1 MQVLG
6 KDIGTALDRRYEE
19 LERRLRTEAE
29 RALVV
34 EGFEGGSISNVEW
47 LEDRVRLQLHTG
59 VPRHA
64 LAHVFGV
71 ALEHVR
77 QRLDRFPD
85 VVRPP
90 VEEEPQGAQIVR
102 QALRELVLAPEA
114 ELQLAPLK
122 LDDTWEVEQR
132 HQGMKDLL
140 RDPPSDWNEAGTVG
154 NDFMSLQ
161 YARFAIQHPPE
172 MWAGLRKSMEER
184 LPLACERGQAALK
197 IVRTYGWGGPGAC
210 LESLVGTRN
219 ELELKDIAAIEDR
232 RSGELM

>member
-6 KDIGTALDRRYEE
+6 KDIGKALDARYADIERRLSVE
-19 LERRLRTEAE
+19 LERT
-29 RALVV
+29 LVV

-47 LEDRVRLQLHTG
+47 LDDRVRLLVHTG

-77 QRLDRFPD
+77 QRLERYPD

-90 VEEEPQGAQIVR
+90 VDEQPEGAEIVR

-114 ELQLAPLK
+114 EMFLAPLK
-122 LDDTWEVEQR
+122 LDDTWEIEQR

-140 RDPPSDWNEAGTVG
+140 RDPPEDWNEPGSVG

-172 MWAGLRKSMEER
+172 MWGGLRKTMQER
-184 LPLACERGQAALK
+184 LPLACERGDAALK

-210 LESLVGTRN
+210 LESLVGARN
-219 ELELKDIAAIEDR
+219 ELELKDIAAVEDR
-232 RSGELM
+232 RTRELM